1 MSKSAIRRRL
11 FVNRPIQGALISRI
25 ALYWLLGMF
34 IQALLIMLLSV
45 GTGSSDE
52 LGQRTQQ
59 FWWHLKLILVSSM
72 LTLPL
77 LVLDI
82 IKLSHRW
89 VGPIYRLRTAMQALA
104 MEEPVKPLTFRAG
117 DYWKDLA
124 EEFNAVLARVNHLE
138 ESRTN
143 DPAAAEQAEQAAVLE
158 TS

>member
-1 MSKSAIRRRL
+1 MSKTAIRRQI

-25 ALYWLLGMF
+25 ALYWLLCMF
-34 IQALLIMLLSV
+34 IQALLIMLLSI

-52 LGQRTQQ
+52 LGQRTDQ

-89 VGPIYRLRTAMQALA
+89 VGPIYRLRAGLRALA
-104 MEEPVKPLTFRAG
+104 MAEPVKPITFRAG

-124 EEFNAVLARVNHLE
+124 EDFNAVLMRVDHLE
-138 ESRTN
+138 QSRTN
-143 DPAAAEQAEQAAVLE
+143 DPAAAEQAEQAAVVE
-158 TS
+158 AS